1 MKAKMSEDGIASQLL
16 QESVGKIVLVK
27 LKGRRSVKGKI
38 KGFDKQM
45 NIVITRHRGN
55 RAAVNNMTIQKG
67 KEQEQETQVGDAL
80 ILEIMYYNSNT
91 IRHIDIF
98 QEILTHTILKLLSI
112 SDVLSDIYVS
122 FLETTLFL

>member
-1 MKAKMSEDGIASQLL
+1 MSEDGIASQLL

-45 NIVITRHRGN
+45 NIVITE
-55 RAAVNNMTIQKG
+55 ATEVIEQQSNNNDNSEKG

-80 ILEIMYYNSNT
+80 IRGDNVIV
-91 IRHIDIF
+91 IA
-98 QEILTHTILKLLSI
+98 
-112 SDVLSDIYVS
+112 VL
-122 FLETTLFL
+122 

>member
-1 MKAKMSEDGIASQLL
+1 MSEDGIATQLL

-45 NIVITRHRGN
+45 NIVITE
-55 RAAVNNMTIQKG
+55 ATEVIEQQSNNNENSEKG

-80 ILEIMYYNSNT
+80 IRGDNVIT
-91 IRHIDIF
+91 IA
-98 QEILTHTILKLLSI
+98 
-112 SDVLSDIYVS
+112 VL
-122 FLETTLFL
+122 

>member
-1 MKAKMSEDGIASQLL
+1 MSENGIATQLL

-45 NIVITRHRGN
+45 NIVITE
-55 RAAVNNMTIQKG
+55 ATEVIEQQSNNNDNSEKG

-80 ILEIMYYNSNT
+80 IRGDNVIT
-91 IRHIDIF
+91 IAV
-98 QEILTHTILKLLSI
+98 Q
-112 SDVLSDIYVS
+112 
-122 FLETTLFL
+122 